1 MLIKSQLIKIL
12 RIKRKLQGRLI
23 RKINQISLWRKANMS
38 SDLIILSH

>member
-23 RKINQISLWRKANMS
+23 RKINQISLWRKVNMS